1 MKQPESRRLA
11 RVVNSSRFCRF
22 SWNRHQGRR
31 IQLFQVFEY
40 GRIQKLWQFG
50 PKVKISRNSRRFS
63 LFLSHFRAYCSP
75 NLLGRIA
82 IGMLPRNHISG
93 YRIQFLHHGKL
104 HDFTICKVDRDEAE
118 TKTRQVEYL
127 IMRLKQRLI
136 VLPEPEQSRQDTG
149 PTCAKRK

>member
-1 MKQPESRRLA
+1 MLSILA
-11 RVVNSSRFCRF
+11 VSAGFLGIAIKGGVFNCFKFLNTVVFKNFG
-22 SWNRHQGRR
+22 NLGRR
-31 IQLFQVFEY
+31 Q
-40 GRIQKLWQFG
+40 
-50 PKVKISRNSRRFS
+50 KISRNSRRFS

-127 IMRLKQRLI
+127 IVRLKQRLI

-149 PTCAKRK
+149 PTCRKRK